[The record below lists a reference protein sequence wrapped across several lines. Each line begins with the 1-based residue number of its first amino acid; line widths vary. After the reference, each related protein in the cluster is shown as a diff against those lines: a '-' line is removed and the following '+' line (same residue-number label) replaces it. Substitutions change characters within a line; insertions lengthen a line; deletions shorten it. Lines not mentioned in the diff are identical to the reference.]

1 VDGAEL
7 GDAVEV
13 AIERLRPS
21 TWGWTCAGAGMS
33 TPGLND
39 SLGVGSDPLHVMPWK
54 LDHDAAMATNAR
66 GLCVPMRPFLG
77 MLGLAPADG
86 AHSPWSPGRTGG
98 NMDCRELVQGSVVE
112 LPVEVAGGW
121 LAFGD
126 GHAAQGDGEIAGTA
140 IECAMDEVRLR
151 VRLVKGTM
159 LEAPRARTPAGWVTL
174 GFGHTLDEAAAMAMR
189 GMLDLLQQQLGLSRT
204 EALAE
209 ASVCVH
215 LRVTQMV
222 NPVRGVHAVLSPEGR
237 AWPGP

>member
-1 VDGAEL
+1 
-7 GDAVEV
+7 
-13 AIERLRPS
+13 
-21 TWGWTCAGAGMS
+21 MS
-33 TPGLND
+33 TPELNVA
-39 SLGVGSDPLHVMPWK
+39 LGVGSEPLHVMPWK
-54 LDHDAAMATNAR
+54 LDRDAAVATNTR
-66 GLCVPMRPFLG
+66 GLRVPMRPFLG
-77 MLGLAPADG
+77 MLGLGPANE
-86 AHSPWSPGRTGG
+86 AHHPWSPSRVGG
-98 NMDCRELVQGSVVE
+98 NMDCRELVEGSVVE

-126 GHAAQGDGEIAGTA
+126 GHAAQGDGEVAGTA

-151 VRLVKGTM
+151 VGLVKGVA

-174 GFGHTLDEAAAMAMR
+174 GFGATLDAAAEMAMR
-189 GMLDLLQQQLGLSRT
+189 GMLDLLQQRLGLSRT

-222 NPVRGVHAVLSPEGR
+222 NPVRGVHAVLSQEGR